1 MIKKG
6 EIIKLEIVDYAFA
19 GKGIAKLNIK
29 DRDYI
34 IFVQH
39 GIKGQ
44 IVNAKITKKKP
55 KYAEG
60 NITKIIQHSP
70 LEKTTKFQ
78 PISGAPYINLPIE
91 EQKKMKIQITK
102 EVFNKIG
109 KIKSTDSLFDQWI
122 SSPFNYHYRNK
133 MEYSFSSIGY
143 NSNTDEV
150 IDNTFALGFKKKGT
164 WWIVENLNKDSGLF
178 DQKLESKLFEI
189 RNYLEKTGLPAWHP
203 PKKEGFFRHLVVRK
217 SFSNNQLLF
226 NLVTSS
232 NSLNKFDIPAFG
244 NYLKE
249 ILGERMA
256 GLIHTTNND
265 VADREKLDKGS
276 SKHITGNST
285 IKETI
290 NGLNFEISMQSFFQT
305 NPLCAEKLYQ
315 KVIDYL
321 LESDIPKDQ
330 IIMDLFCGTG
340 TIGQLIAKHTN
351 NKVVGVDIVASSIEN
366 AKKNVLE
373 NSQKNNLSELTFLC
387 SDVGKFILNNP
398 EYQNKIHTL
407 IIDPPRAGIAPK
419 TLRKVIRLK
428 AKVIIYV
435 SCNPA
440 TQARDLITL
449 HEMGYEL
456 QKFTLVDQFPHTSH
470 IESIMLFKKSLI
482 ETI

>member
-1 MIKKG
+1 MISG
-6 EIIKLEIVDYAFA
+6 
-19 GKGIAKLNIK
+19 
-29 DRDYI
+29 
-34 IFVQH
+34 
-39 GIKGQ
+39 
-44 IVNAKITKKKP
+44 
-55 KYAEG
+55 
-60 NITKIIQHSP
+60 SP
-70 LEKTTKFQ
+70 LHSITTTEIKWNILSHLLDIILIQ
-78 PISGAPYINLPIE
+78 
-91 EQKKMKIQITK
+91 MKLLIILLLSALK
-102 EVFNKIG
+102 E
-109 KIKSTDSLFDQWI
+109 
-122 SSPFNYHYRNK
+122 
-133 MEYSFSSIGY
+133 
-143 NSNTDEV
+143 
-150 IDNTFALGFKKKGT
+150 KGT

-178 DQKLESKLFEI
+178 DQKLESNLFKI

-256 GLIHTTNND
+256 GLIHTTNDD

-373 NSQKNNLSELTFLC
+373 NSQKNNLSELTFIC
-387 SDVGKFILNNP
+387 SEVGKFILNNP
-398 EYQNKIHTL
+398 KYQNKIHTL
-407 IIDPPRAGIAPK
+407 VIDPPRAGLAPK
-419 TLRKVIRLK
+419 TLKKSNKTKCKGDNL
-428 AKVIIYV
+428 
-435 SCNPA
+435 C
-440 TQARDLITL
+440 
-449 HEMGYEL
+449 EL
-456 QKFTLVDQFPHTSH
+456 QPCYSSKRPKNTSRNGLRITKILFSRSISSYFPH
-470 IESIMLFKKSLI
+470 
-482 ETI
+482 

>member
-256 GLIHTTNND
+256 GLIHTTNDD

-419 TLRKVIRLK
+419 TLRKVIRLN

-456 QKFTLVDQFPHTSH
+456 QKFSLVDQFPHTSH

>member
-19 GKGIAKLNIK
+19 GKGIANLNIK

-60 NITKIIQHSP
+60 NITEIIQHSP

-256 GLIHTTNND
+256 GLIHTINDD

-387 SDVGKFILNNP
+387 SEVGKFILNNP

-419 TLRKVIRLK
+419 TLRKVIRLN

-456 QKFTLVDQFPHTSH
+456 QKFSLVDQFPHTSH

>member
-19 GKGIAKLNIK
+19 GKGIANLNIK

-60 NITKIIQHSP
+60 NITEIIQHSP

-256 GLIHTTNND
+256 GLIHTINDD

-366 AKKNVLE
+366 AKKNVVE

-387 SDVGKFILNNP
+387 SEVGKFILNNP

-419 TLRKVIRLK
+419 TLRKVIRLN

-456 QKFTLVDQFPHTSH
+456 QKFSLVDQFPHTSH